1 MFPRM
6 NFGVKRFTRRELE
19 AMKCFLLNPEVVS
32 LSGGNGRIVIEWQ
45 GDNCCVLFPLY
56 RKAAGVPRAGI
67 PNAKPAQQVGVLAIS
82 SLSVVVHPGKMIMAE
97 MRRLVFSALVLLLLA
112 SSAVAQGNPLNFMT
126 GDDRL
131 LFTHIRGSQSPSIH
145 SRISPSISPATV
157 NCNTPEGEKGTC
169 SLVSQC
175 PPYKPL
181 VADVSNPDILAF
193 FKERICIFGQTFV
206 LLCCPDQAGPST
218 PAPTESPR
226 RPLVISGN
234 AQATSSFPVRV
245 PPQGGQTLGLPQSSV
260 QSSQSPG
267 SSPSQSRPN
276 RPPTNRPGPPILDT
290 PPPARGPGQ
299 ADLSLPG
306 PPSRPPSNAGFGGQG
321 GASFPSLQPP
331 RPQRPNFPSLQPP
344 PPQPNFPSSQ
354 PQPAQTQQPSF
365 PSLQPQH
372 PNFPSLQPQ
381 QPSFPSQQPN
391 FPSQQPS
398 FPSQQPQQ
406 PNFPSQQPQQPNFP
420 SQQPQQPTVAQDS
433 APGKIDIPSEEECGF
448 LFSSTR
454 NTVGR
459 DESKWRPWLVALG
472 QKKGSAFEI
481 TCGGAL
487 VTSRH
492 VLIAAHCMASPRL
505 PKPTHVRL
513 GNPHSAGNSDGSLP
527 LDLAIAKFVD
537 AGYDLKNLG
546 NDVGVITLERAAP
559 LSDMIR
565 PVCLPY
571 RFMFDGFRY
580 QEVDV
585 TGWSQSATS
594 PQKVDEPAQIAIS
607 RASVVGLGVCE
618 RTYLKEV
625 ESLTLTNQQM
635 CAVVEEDQPCLNDN
649 GAPVTYLDDVTTNK
663 HFLVGL
669 TSFGFGCK
677 QPFSPGVYIRVGAFL
692 EWIEENIK

>member
-1 MFPRM
+1 MM
-6 NFGVKRFTRRELE
+6 
-19 AMKCFLLNPEVVS
+19 
-32 LSGGNGRIVIEWQ
+32 
-45 GDNCCVLFPLY
+45 
-56 RKAAGVPRAGI
+56 
-67 PNAKPAQQVGVLAIS
+67 
-82 SLSVVVHPGKMIMAE
+82 MAE
-97 MRRLVFSALVLLLLA
+97 MRRLASSALVLLLLA
-112 SSAVAQGNPLNFMT
+112 SSAMAQGNPLNFMT
-126 GDDRL
+126 GEDRL
-131 LFTHIRGSQSPSIH
+131 LLTNILGSQSPSIH
-145 SRISPSISPATV
+145 SRVTPSISSATGS
-157 NCNTPEGEKGTC
+157 CNTPEGEKGTC
-169 SLVSQC
+169 RLVSKC

-181 VADVSNPDILAF
+181 VADISNPDILSF
-193 FKERICIFGQTFV
+193 FKERICRFDQTIV

-218 PAPTESPR
+218 PAPTGSQG
-226 RPLVISGN
+226 RPIVIPGN
-234 AQATSSFPVRV
+234 TQASSSTFPVRV
-245 PPQGGQTLGLPQSSV
+245 PPQGGQTPGLPQGSV

-276 RPPTNRPGPPILDT
+276 RPSTNRPGPPILDT
-290 PPPARGPGQ
+290 PPPPRRPGQ
-299 ADLSLPG
+299 PDLSLPG

-354 PQPAQTQQPSF
+354 PRPAQTQQPT
-365 PSLQPQH
+365 
-372 PNFPSLQPQ
+372 
-381 QPSFPSQQPN
+381 
-391 FPSQQPS
+391 

-406 PNFPSQQPQQPNFP
+406 PNFPGLQPQQPNFP
-420 SQQPQQPTVAQDS
+420 GLQPQQPNFPGLQPQQPNFPGLQPQQPNFPGLQPQQPTVAQDS
-433 APGKIDIPSEEECGF
+433 APGKVDIPSEEECGF

-487 VTSRH
+487 ITSRH

-505 PKPTHVRL
+505 PRPTHVRL
-513 GNPHSAGNSDGSLP
+513 GNPHSAGSSDGSLP
-527 LDLAIAKFVD
+527 ADLAIAKFVD

-546 NDVGVITLERAAP
+546 NDIGVVTLERAAT

-594 PQKVDEPAQIAIS
+594 LREVDEPAQIVIS

-618 RTYLKEV
+618 NTFLKEV

-649 GAPVTYLDDVTTNK
+649 GAPVTFFDDVTTNK

-669 TSFGFGCK
+669 TSFGYGCK

-692 EWIEENIK
+692 EWIEKNIK